1 MTIQELCREKKNALG
16 MTAQDIADASG
27 VPLSTVNNFF
37 AHAPKSPALYTTAG
51 ICAALGV
58 SLDAFFCI
66 GDDCTA
72 TEETVQAEKDG
83 LEKRLSNKRETI
95 DVQNHT
101 INVMEKG
108 LRIRNCVILV
118 MGVAIVL
125 LLCWCVYVDMHALNI
140 GFWRE

>member
-1 MTIQELCREKKNALG
+1 M
-16 MTAQDIADASG
+16 
-27 VPLSTVNNFF
+27 
-37 AHAPKSPALYTTAG
+37 
-51 ICAALGV
+51 
-58 SLDAFFCI
+58 
-66 GDDCTA
+66 
-72 TEETVQAEKDG
+72 QAEKDG

-108 LRIRNCVILV
+108 LRIRNCVILA